1 MNCLYPLIIVILST
15 ITPYEQGYQAGYQAV
30 ENIVQDRLS
39 SIEQAERD
47 LEEVGMETP
56 EPIIPLLPPIEPVKP
71 IKPIIETEKK
81 CSNGKCVPSVPT
93 RRYRTGIFGRK
104 WYY

>member
-1 MNCLYPLIIVILST
+1 MNYLYPLVFIILAL
-15 ITPYEQGYQAGYQAV
+15 TPYEQGYQAV
-30 ENIVQDRLS
+30 VNIVQERLS

-71 IKPIIETEKK
+71 IVETEKK
-81 CSNGKCVPSVPT
+81 CSNGKCVPSVST